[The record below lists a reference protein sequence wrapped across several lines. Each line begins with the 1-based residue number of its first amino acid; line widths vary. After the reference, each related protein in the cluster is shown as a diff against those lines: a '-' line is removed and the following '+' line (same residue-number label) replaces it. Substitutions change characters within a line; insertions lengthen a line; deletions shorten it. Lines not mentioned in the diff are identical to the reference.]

1 MRVVIVENQGFYL
14 DLLTDAL
21 RGRGID
27 VAGRAADR
35 AEALRVIDETAP
47 DLVVLDIRLTN
58 ATDDEGLRVAELVRA
73 QYPDVALLALSAYL
87 EPAYAERLLVMET
100 VPRAVGYLGKER
112 LGNLDELVQ
121 AFHRIAR
128 GEVVIDPYIISRLM
142 ARRRTQN
149 PLDRLTPSERRVLAL
164 VAEGYSNLGIAQ
176 KLRTKISTVEHHVST
191 ITDKL
196 GLAQARD
203 PNRPHVNVRVLA
215 TLTYLR
221 RNPT

>member
-21 RGRGID
+21 RSRGID

-35 AEALRVIDETAP
+35 AEALRIIDETAP
-47 DLVVLDIRLTN
+47 DLAVLDIRLTN
-58 ATDDEGLRVAELVRA
+58 TTDDEGLRVAELVRA

-100 VPRAVGYLGKER
+100 VPRAIGYLGKER

-128 GEVVIDPYIISRLM
+128 GEVVIDPYIISQLM
-142 ARRRTQN
+142 TRRRTQN
-149 PLDRLTPSERRVLAL
+149 PLDRLTPSEQRVLAL
-164 VAEGYSNLGIAQ
+164 IAEGYSNLGIAQ
-176 KLRTKISTVEHHVST
+176 QLKTKISTVEHHVST

-196 GLAQARD
+196 GLAHATD
-203 PNRPHVNVRVLA
+203 PNRPNLNIRVLA

-221 RNPT
+221 GNST